1 MVAASRRSGLR
12 WPGMTSL
19 LGGGRA
25 LLALAVVLAAGGC
38 VLSPAPFRPAAWSER
53 SVEAPLPAA
62 PPSPRLQVIVSY
74 GGLMSSHTALR
85 LEASEGRVVFWD
97 PAGDYGRLTLE
108 INPRFAG
115 AARPVPRVADRL
127 RDPPTLDAYLEFRW
141 AMDDVGVEV
150 FEWDLA
156 PAHAEALREALLG
169 RGRDPW
175 GRTFSTL
182 TAAPLC
188 TVATG
193 RFLERYGPP
202 AVPLR
207 GTYFFP
213 HSLARALYS
222 ARPTRVLIFEPER
235 AVRLYMP
242 PTVVGPPRGP
252 GAAARGPER

>member
-1 MVAASRRSGLR
+1 
-12 WPGMTSL
+12 MTSL

-25 LLALAVVLAAGGC
+25 LAALLAMALAAGGC
-38 VLSPAPFRPAAWSER
+38 VWSPAPFRPAAWPES
-53 SVEAPLPAA
+53 SLDA
-62 PPSPRLQVIVSY
+62 PPPLVAPSSRLQVIVSY

-85 LEASEGRVVFWD
+85 LEASGGRVLFWD

-115 AARPVPRVADRL
+115 AARPVPRVADRIQ
-127 RDPPTLDAYLEFRW
+127 DPPTLEAYLKFRW

-169 RGRDPW
+169 RARDAR

-182 TAAPLC
+182 TVAPLC

-202 AVPLR
+202 AVRLR

-213 HSLARALYS
+213 HSLARALYA
-222 ARPTRVLIFEPER
+222 ARPTRVLLFEPER
-235 AVRLYMP
+235 AVRVYMP
-242 PTVVGPPRGP
+242 PAVAGPSRGP